1 MKYCSNCGE
10 PLNDEAKFCTKCG
23 TKVSDVIL
31 EPKNKVIYDGRIHK
45 CPNCGEIINS
55 FVSEC
60 PSCGYEFRDTE
71 ANDSIMMLEKRIN
84 DIESSRSPSK
94 KNKGIFNAI
103 ANDKPSDTDL
113 KVINTIKSFP
123 IPNNKEDIMEFMILA
138 SSNIDLDA
146 YDSASGGLKNARQ
159 EVSNAWVSKMEQA
172 YQKAC
177 IICKDDPEFKKIEE
191 FNVFN

>member
-1 MKYCSNCGE
+1 MISKAQE
-10 PLNDEAKFCTKCG
+10 VLA
-23 TKVSDVIL
+23 
-31 EPKNKVIYDGRIHK
+31 
-45 CPNCGEIINS
+45 
-55 FVSEC
+55 
-60 PSCGYEFRDTE
+60 
-71 ANDSIMMLEKRIN
+71 
-84 DIESSRSPSK
+84 K

-191 FNVFN
+191 LYSKTNNKIKFNKSKWQRFCLYLIFFWLLIIFICIIL